1 MDDVIEAI
9 ADLGALDDTALRALI
24 RTLNDEELKV
34 SFRRRILHGQIDI
47 LRGELGR
54 RLQAQNENAPA

>member
-1 MDDVIEAI
+1 MDGVIDAI
-9 ADLGALDDTALRALI
+9 ADLGALDDEGLRALI

-47 LRGELGR
+47 LRGELDR
-54 RLQAQNENAPA
+54 RLQKYADALG

>member
-1 MDDVIEAI
+1 MDGVIDAI
-9 ADLGALDDTALRALI
+9 ADLGALDDEGLRALI

-47 LRGELGR
+47 LRGELDR
-54 RLQAQNENAPA
+54 RLQKHADALG

>member
-1 MDDVIEAI
+1 MDGVIDAI
-9 ADLGALDDTALRALI
+9 ADLGGLDDEGLRALI

-47 LRGELGR
+47 LRGELDR
-54 RLQAQNENAPA
+54 RLQKRADALG